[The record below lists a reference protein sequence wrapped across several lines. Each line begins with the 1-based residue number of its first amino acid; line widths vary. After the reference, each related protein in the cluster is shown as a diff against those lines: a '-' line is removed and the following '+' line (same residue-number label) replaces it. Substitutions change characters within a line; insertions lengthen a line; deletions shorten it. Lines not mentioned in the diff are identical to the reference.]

1 VLCRTPVQ
9 TPSDRYALL
18 WYPLMCGV
26 LSLITNVS
34 YGNDQILSQRQA
46 CSALKRVA
54 ITQHL
59 SVRNLSG
66 RYYCDSIGDD
76 KQFYLM
82 GLRYR
87 TTKGEMV
94 GSNLIGWFAIR
105 RSDGVILDWDRNEG
119 KASPLA
125 PRPPFQK

>member
-1 VLCRTPVQ
+1 
-9 TPSDRYALL
+9 
-18 WYPLMCGV
+18 
-26 LSLITNVS
+26 LITSVS
-34 YGNDQILSQRQA
+34 SGHDRILSQKQA
-46 CSALKRVA
+46 CSALKRAA

-87 TTKGEMV
+87 VTKDEMV

-105 RSDGVILDWDRNEG
+105 RSDGAILDWDINEG
-119 KASPLA
+119 RASPLA
-125 PRPPFQK
+125 PRPPFQN

>member
-1 VLCRTPVQ
+1 
-9 TPSDRYALL
+9 
-18 WYPLMCGV
+18 
-26 LSLITNVS
+26 
-34 YGNDQILSQRQA
+34 
-46 CSALKRVA
+46 LKRAA

-66 RYYCDSIGDD
+66 RYYCDSIGDH

-87 TTKGEMV
+87 VTKDETV

-105 RSDGVILDWDRNEG
+105 RSDGVILDWDINEG

-125 PRPPFQK
+125 RRPPFQD